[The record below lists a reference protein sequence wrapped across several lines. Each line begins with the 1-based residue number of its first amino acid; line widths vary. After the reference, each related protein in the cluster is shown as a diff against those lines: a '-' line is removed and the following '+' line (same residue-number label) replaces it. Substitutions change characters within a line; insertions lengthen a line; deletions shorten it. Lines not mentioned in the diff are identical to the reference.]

1 MPWPT
6 GDGGVDFWLKSLFPE
21 LEAQL
26 VELLLAD
33 LGRRSGQKTKRARR
47 LGERDDLADGFFSG
61 QEHDDAVEPHGDPA
75 VRRRPVA
82 ERLQEIPEFVL
93 GLFLRAAQGTED
105 PTLELK
111 VVDPDGSAADF
122 VSIADNV
129 IRSGPCPERL
139 SFEERDVLDER
150 GREGMMDKDDL
161 LFLLT
166 PFEEGKIG
174 HPGEGA

>member
-82 ERLQEIPEFVL
+82 ERLQEIPEL
-93 GLFLRAAQGTED
+93 LFRFLLAEPHKHED
-105 PTLELK
+105 LAVELK
-111 VVDPDGSAADF
+111 VVDPDGHSPSF

-129 IRSGPCPERL
+129 IGH
-139 SFEERDVLDER
+139 
-150 GREGMMDKDDL
+150 GR
-161 LFLLT
+161 
-166 PFEEGKIG
+166 
-174 HPGEGA
+174 